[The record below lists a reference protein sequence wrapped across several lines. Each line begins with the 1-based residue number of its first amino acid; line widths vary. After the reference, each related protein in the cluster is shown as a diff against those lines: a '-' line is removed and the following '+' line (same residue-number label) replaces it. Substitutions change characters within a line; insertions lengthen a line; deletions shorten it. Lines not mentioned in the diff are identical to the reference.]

1 MSDKEDL
8 LHPSREPRRRY
19 ASVPINASSSSSTPF
34 SNDANKFDRSPSYFL
49 PSTTESTPG
58 FARIEFPRMTTSR
71 RRMVAVPWRKLHRD
85 NRLVFVS
92 TNVISCVP
100 RDSIS
105 RPHLLLPPVYL
116 PCESCALGKI
126 IFEGDT
132 HSTLRSAFRKNG
144 WMDGWMDSVRYPGMV
159 VEPTERSWASVEEI
173 GLLEK
178 QMREELERQPS
189 N

>member
-1 MSDKEDL
+1 M
-8 LHPSREPRRRY
+8 HPSREPRRRY

-116 PCESCALGKI
+116 PRESCALGKI

-144 WMDGWMDSVRYPGMV
+144 WMDGWIPSGIQA
-159 VEPTERSWASVEEI
+159 W
-173 GLLEK
+173 LLN
-178 QMREELERQPS
+178 QPNVLERAS
-189 N
+189 KKSDYSRSRCEKNWNDSRAISSIS